1 MKEKIVFIVALI
13 VSILYIF
20 IGNRIVMKDNSFL
33 ANITKSDYPRA
44 KITRILERKETPIEI
59 EGMENQYNTD
69 ITFEAQ
75 ITSGERKNQL
85 VIATQNISTYITGTV
100 KEVAAGDKVLLY
112 NDTTYENQSK
122 WYFVEYSR
130 ISALVVLTIIFLG
143 LIVLFGKQKGA
154 KTLVSLIFT
163 VLSIFIV
170 YIPAILGGHNIY
182 FWTIV
187 TCVFITISTVMLVY
201 GYSKKTI
208 TTALGCIGGVLV
220 AGLLTLIMNSVLRL
234 TGFTDEN
241 AIYLQQLNASID
253 LKAIIFGGILI
264 GAVGAIMDVS
274 IDIASSLYEV
284 ASKLEKPDFKT
295 IIKSGFNIGKDIMG
309 TMTNTLILAYIGSSL
324 STVLLLTASNHSL
337 VYLLNLEMITVEVL
351 QALAGSI
358 GILTAIPLTSFVAA
372 SLYKHVDNKKFV
384 YEYKGKNNAK

>member
-187 TCVFITISTVMLVY
+187 TCVFITISTVMLV
-201 GYSKKTI
+201 
-208 TTALGCIGGVLV
+208 LGCIGGVLV

-372 SLYKHVDNKKFV
+372 SLYKHVDNKKYV

>member
-1 MKEKIVFIVALI
+1 MKEKIVFIVALV

-20 IGNRIVMKDNSFL
+20 IGNRIVMKNNSFL
-33 ANITKSDYPRA
+33 ANITKSDYPRV
-44 KITRILERKETPIEI
+44 KITRILERKETPVQID
-59 EGMENQYNTD
+59 GMENQYNTD

-112 NDTTYENQSK
+112 NDTTYEGQSK
-122 WYFVEYSR
+122 WFFVEYSR
-130 ISALVVLTIIFLG
+130 TSALVILTIIFLG

-163 VLSIFIV
+163 ILSIFIV

-182 FWTIV
+182 LWTIV
-187 TCVFITISTVMLVY
+187 TCVFITISTVMIVY

-220 AGLLTLIMNSVLRL
+220 AGLLTLIMNGVLRL

-241 AIYLQQLNASID
+241 SIYLQQLNSNID

-337 VYLLNLEMITVEVL
+337 VYLFNLEMITVEVL
-351 QALAGSI
+351 QAIVGSI
-358 GILTAIPLTSFVAA
+358 GILTSIPLTSFVAA
-372 SLYKHVDNKKFV
+372 NLYKHVDNKKYV
-384 YEYKGKNNAK
+384 YEYKGKKQ

>member
-1 MKEKIVFIVALI
+1 MKGKIVFIVALI

-100 KEVAAGDKVLLY
+100 KEVVAGDKVLLY

-372 SLYKHVDNKKFV
+372 SLYKHVDNKKYV

>member
-1 MKEKIVFIVALI
+1 MKERIVFIVALV

-20 IGNRIVMKDNSFL
+20 IGNRIVMKNNSFL
-33 ANITKSDYPRA
+33 ANITKSDYTRA
-44 KITRILERKETPIEI
+44 KITRILERKETPVQID
-59 EGMENQYNTD
+59 GMENQYNTD

-112 NDTTYENQSK
+112 NDTTYEGQSK

-130 ISALVVLTIIFLG
+130 TSALVILTIIFLG

-163 VLSIFIV
+163 ILSIFIV

-182 FWTIV
+182 LWTIV
-187 TCVFITISTVMLVY
+187 TCVFITISTVMIVY

-220 AGLLTLIMNSVLRL
+220 AGLLTLIMNGVLRL

-241 AIYLQQLNASID
+241 SIYLQQLNSNID

-337 VYLLNLEMITVEVL
+337 VYLFNLEMITVEVL
-351 QALAGSI
+351 QAIVGSI
-358 GILTAIPLTSFVAA
+358 GILTSIPLTSFVAA
-372 SLYKHVDNKKFV
+372 NLYKHVDNKKYV
-384 YEYKGKNNAK
+384 YEYKGKKQ

>member
-220 AGLLTLIMNSVLRL
+220 AGVLTLIMNSVLRL

-372 SLYKHVDNKKFV
+372 SLYKHVDNKKYV

>member
-1 MKEKIVFIVALI
+1 
-13 VSILYIF
+13 
-20 IGNRIVMKDNSFL
+20 
-33 ANITKSDYPRA
+33 
-44 KITRILERKETPIEI
+44 
-59 EGMENQYNTD
+59 MENQYNTD

-100 KEVAAGDKVLLY
+100 KEVVAGDKVLLY

-130 ISALVVLTIIFLG
+130 ISALVVLTIIFLV
-143 LIVLFGKQKGA
+143 LIVLFGKQKGV

-372 SLYKHVDNKKFV
+372 SLYKHVDNKKYV

>member
-100 KEVAAGDKVLLY
+100 KEVVAGDKVLLY
-112 NDTTYENQSK
+112 NDTTYENQLK

-143 LIVLFGKQKGA
+143 LIVLFGKQKGV

-372 SLYKHVDNKKFV
+372 SLYKHVDNKKYV

>member
-1 MKEKIVFIVALI
+1 MKERIVFIVALV

-20 IGNRIVMKDNSFL
+20 IGNRIVMKNNSFL

-44 KITRILERKETPIEI
+44 KITRILERKETPVQID
-59 EGMENQYNTD
+59 GMENQYNTD

-112 NDTTYENQSK
+112 NDTTYEGQSK

-130 ISALVVLTIIFLG
+130 TSALVILTIIFLG

-163 VLSIFIV
+163 ILSIFIV

-182 FWTIV
+182 LWTIV
-187 TCVFITISTVMLVY
+187 TCVFITISTVMIVY

-220 AGLLTLIMNSVLRL
+220 AGLLTLIMNGVLRL

-241 AIYLQQLNASID
+241 SIYLQQLNSNID

-337 VYLLNLEMITVEVL
+337 VYLFNLEMITVEVL
-351 QALAGSI
+351 QAIVGSI
-358 GILTAIPLTSFVAA
+358 GILTSIPLTSFVAA
-372 SLYKHVDNKKFV
+372 NLYKHVDNKKYV
-384 YEYKGKNNAK
+384 YEYKGKKQ

>member
-253 LKAIIFGGILI
+253 LKAIIF
-264 GAVGAIMDVS
+264 
-274 IDIASSLYEV
+274 
-284 ASKLEKPDFKT
+284 
-295 IIKSGFNIGKDIMG
+295 
-309 TMTNTLILAYIGSSL
+309 
-324 STVLLLTASNHSL
+324 
-337 VYLLNLEMITVEVL
+337 
-351 QALAGSI
+351 
-358 GILTAIPLTSFVAA
+358 
-372 SLYKHVDNKKFV
+372 
-384 YEYKGKNNAK
+384 

>member
-1 MKEKIVFIVALI
+1 MKERIVFIVALV

-20 IGNRIVMKDNSFL
+20 IGNRIVMKNNSFL

-44 KITRILERKETPIEI
+44 KITRILERKETPVQID
-59 EGMENQYNTD
+59 GMENQYNTD

-112 NDTTYENQSK
+112 NDTTYEGQSK

-130 ISALVVLTIIFLG
+130 TSALVILTIIFLG

-163 VLSIFIV
+163 ILSIFIV

-182 FWTIV
+182 LWTIV
-187 TCVFITISTVMLVY
+187 TCVFITISTVMIVY

-220 AGLLTLIMNSVLRL
+220 AGLLTLIMNGVLRL

-241 AIYLQQLNASID
+241 SIYLQQLNSNID

-284 ASKLEKPDFKT
+284 ASKLENPDFKT

-337 VYLLNLEMITVEVL
+337 VYLFNLEMITVEVL
-351 QALAGSI
+351 QAIVGSI
-358 GILTAIPLTSFVAA
+358 GILTSIPLTSFVAA
-372 SLYKHVDNKKFV
+372 NLYKHVDNKKYV
-384 YEYKGKNNAK
+384 YEYKGKKQ

>member
-1 MKEKIVFIVALI
+1 MKEKIVFIVALV

-20 IGNRIVMKDNSFL
+20 IGNRIVMKNNSFL

-44 KITRILERKETPIEI
+44 KITRILERKETPVQID
-59 EGMENQYNTD
+59 GMENQYNTD

-112 NDTTYENQSK
+112 NDTTYEGQSK

-130 ISALVVLTIIFLG
+130 TSALVILTIIFLG

-163 VLSIFIV
+163 ILSIFIV

-182 FWTIV
+182 LWTIV
-187 TCVFITISTVMLVY
+187 TCVFITISTVMIVY

-220 AGLLTLIMNSVLRL
+220 AGLLTLIMNGVLRL

-241 AIYLQQLNASID
+241 SIYLQQLNSNID

-337 VYLLNLEMITVEVL
+337 VYLFNLEMITVEVL
-351 QALAGSI
+351 QAIVGSI
-358 GILTAIPLTSFVAA
+358 GILTSIPLTSFVAA
-372 SLYKHVDNKKFV
+372 NLYKHVDNKKYV
-384 YEYKGKNNAK
+384 YEYKGKKQ

>member
-1 MKEKIVFIVALI
+1 MKEKIVFIVALV

-20 IGNRIVMKDNSFL
+20 IGNRIVMKNNSFL

-44 KITRILERKETPIEI
+44 KITRILERKETPVQID
-59 EGMENQYNTD
+59 GMENQYNTD

-112 NDTTYENQSK
+112 NDTTYEGQSK
-122 WYFVEYSR
+122 WFFVEYSR
-130 ISALVVLTIIFLG
+130 TSALVILTIIFLG

-163 VLSIFIV
+163 ILSIFIV

-182 FWTIV
+182 LWTIV
-187 TCVFITISTVMLVY
+187 TCVFITISTVMIVY

-220 AGLLTLIMNSVLRL
+220 AGLLTLIMNGVLRL

-241 AIYLQQLNASID
+241 SIYLQQLNSNID

-337 VYLLNLEMITVEVL
+337 VYLFNLEMITVEVL
-351 QALAGSI
+351 QAIVGSI
-358 GILTAIPLTSFVAA
+358 GILTSIPLTSFVAA
-372 SLYKHVDNKKFV
+372 NLYKHVDNKKYV
-384 YEYKGKNNAK
+384 YEYKGKKQ

>member
-372 SLYKHVDNKKFV
+372 SLYKHVDNKKYV
-384 YEYKGKNNAK
+384 YEYKVKNNAK

>member
-100 KEVAAGDKVLLY
+100 KEVVAGDKVLLY

-241 AIYLQQLNASID
+241 AIYLQQLNASMD

-372 SLYKHVDNKKFV
+372 SLYKHVDNKKYV